1 MSFVKIVIRKMR
13 SGMMSYGPTSIKR
26 LLWEQEY
33 SGDKW
38 NFAYHS
44 MSDCVYEHLEK
55 HAAGGS
61 ILDLGCGT
69 GNTATELAMNAY
81 CDYTGVDISD
91 TCLGKAERRTQQ
103 NGRSAKNRFVRG
115 DFLNYV
121 PTQFYDVIL
130 FRESIYH
137 VPPGRIKPMLNH
149 YAHYLKA
156 GGVFIVRMATL
167 GQDGR
172 RLPRPLMM
180 LNIIRSEFDVTE
192 DCDYEAFKSTVI
204 VFRPKN
210 PERPLSANL
219 AEKTFGRAKGAA

>member
-137 VPPGRIKPMLNH
+137 VPPLCALPESGRGIYSEN
-149 YAHYLKA
+149 
-156 GGVFIVRMATL
+156 GDL
-167 GQDGR
+167 GPR
-172 RLPRPLMM
+172 RA
-180 LNIIRSEFDVTE
+180 
-192 DCDYEAFKSTVI
+192 AFAQAVDD
-204 VFRPKN
+204 
-210 PERPLSANL
+210 
-219 AEKTFGRAKGAA
+219 AEYYQVGI